1 MDGRIRN
8 IFKENIAD
16 IIAMNGSSNFFPSKK
31 CSDDPP
37 SIDDA
42 AAPSIDGHFESK
54 RNEMKQNLAMLQK
67 QHGVDVDFMT
77 TRLDALRHEMDTTQR
92 QLDSHAERSPSIDI
106 RTRPSID
113 GDYAA
118 RRSKLVTEKSQQD
131 KLDEITFS
139 QDLLKEDVYQELK
152 DISETTHA

>member
-8 IFKENIAD
+8 ISKENIAD

-54 RNEMKQNLAMLQK
+54 RN
-67 QHGVDVDFMT
+67 FMT
-77 TRLDALRHEMDTTQR
+77 TRLDGLRHEMDTTQR

-118 RRSKLVTEKSQQD
+118 RRSKLVTEKSLQD

>member
-1 MDGRIRN
+1 
-8 IFKENIAD
+8 
-16 IIAMNGSSNFFPSKK
+16 
-31 CSDDPP
+31 
-37 SIDDA
+37 
-42 AAPSIDGHFESK
+42 
-54 RNEMKQNLAMLQK
+54 MKQNLAMLQK
-67 QHGVDVDFMT
+67 QHGVDVRRSKSIDPHTQTSIHASIQASIDAHLAPFEDMLQSFT
-77 TRLDALRHEMDTTQR
+77 YWLDGVYYPLQR
-92 QLDSHAERSPSIDI
+92 SSSIDI

-118 RRSKLVTEKSQQD
+118 RRSKLATEKSLQD

>member
-1 MDGRIRN
+1 
-8 IFKENIAD
+8 
-16 IIAMNGSSNFFPSKK
+16 
-31 CSDDPP
+31 
-37 SIDDA
+37 
-42 AAPSIDGHFESK
+42 
-54 RNEMKQNLAMLQK
+54 
-67 QHGVDVDFMT
+67 MT

-118 RRSKLVTEKSQQD
+118 RRSKLVTEKSLQD

-152 DISETTHA
+152 DISETTHAWLGMQQRNIRNLQHMMHASEVAQERLQNQWTRGDEAIRSFIGTWFQMSKDEVHTCIQPSGHFDHF